1 MSKKSDRIMAAVLFG
16 GAAVGIIAF
25 ACWRMD
31 VNSYGRQKYV
41 AMYFEESK
49 AAEESKK
56 ESEKAEEE
64 AFWAMPSVVE
74 LTLEQTSVTETML
87 PTEMSE
93 TSTEAE
99 TEVGTE
105 MSLPTE
111 ISTET
116 LTECPT
122 EPPTA
127 PTTAIPTTSA
137 QIIVPTTNAPQIANI
152 ALTAEEEQLLMR
164 VASCEAGNQG
174 WIGMALVM
182 NVVLNRRTAWGMSIH
197 DVIYAKGQFS
207 VIGCDKWNNGFIA
220 EEAPIALQA
229 VKDGWDGSQG
239 ALFFC
244 APSGRSVWM
253 ATTRQYLFTGWGHEF
268 YK

>member
-1 MSKKSDRIMAAVLFG
+1 MSKKSDRIMAGILFG
-16 GAAVGIIAF
+16 GAAVGVIAF
-25 ACWRMD
+25 ACWRMN

-49 AAEESKK
+49 AAEEIKK

-74 LTLEQTSVTETML
+74 LTLEQTSAML
-87 PTEMSE
+87 PTEMPTASE
-93 TSTEAE
+93 
-99 TEVGTE
+99 VMTE
-105 MSLPTE
+105 MSLPEPTE
-111 ISTET
+111 S

-122 EPPTA
+122 AHETA

-137 QIIVPTTNAPQIANI
+137 QIIVPTTETPRIAN
-152 ALTAEEEQLLMR
+152 LTAEEENLLMR

-174 WIGMALVM
+174 WQGMALVM
-182 NVVLNRRTAWGMSIH
+182 NVVLNRRAAWGMSIS

-220 EEAPIALQA
+220 AEAPIALQA

-244 APSGRSVWM
+244 APSGRSQWM
-253 ATTRQYLFTGWGHEF
+253 ATTRQYLFTAYGHEF
-268 YK
+268 YR

>member
-1 MSKKSDRIMAAVLFG
+1 MSKKSDRIMAGILFG
-16 GAAVGIIAF
+16 GAAVGVIAF
-25 ACWRMD
+25 ACWRMN

-49 AAEESKK
+49 TAEESKK

-74 LTLEQTSVTETML
+74 LTLEQTS
-87 PTEMSE
+87 
-93 TSTEAE
+93 A
-99 TEVGTE
+99 TEVMTE

-111 ISTET
+111 TSTEM

-127 PTTAIPTTSA
+127 PTTPISTTEV
-137 QIIVPTTNAPQIANI
+137 QIIVPTTETPRIANI

-164 VASCEAGNQG
+164 IASCEAGNQG
-174 WIGMALVM
+174 WQGMALVM
-182 NVVLNRRTAWGMSIH
+182 NVVLNRRTAWGISIH

-220 EEAPIALQA
+220 AEAPIALQA

-244 APSGRSVWM
+244 APSGRSQWM
-253 ATTRQYLFTGWGHEF
+253 ATTRQYLFTAWGHEF
-268 YK
+268 YR

>member
-1 MSKKSDRIMAAVLFG
+1 MSKKSDRIMAGILFG
-16 GAAVGIIAF
+16 GAAVGVIAF

-74 LTLEQTSVTETML
+74 LTLAEQTTAML
-87 PTEMSE
+87 PTEMS
-93 TSTEAE
+93 TAS
-99 TEVGTE
+99 EVMTE

-111 ISTET
+111 A

-122 EPPTA
+122 THEIA
-127 PTTAIPTTSA
+127 PTTAIPTTEV

-152 ALTAEEEQLLMR
+152 SLTAEEEQLLMR
-164 VASCEAGNQG
+164 IASCEAGNQG

-182 NVVLNRRTAWGMSIH
+182 RVVLNRREAWGMSIS

-220 EEAPIALQA
+220 TEAPIALQA

-244 APSGRSVWM
+244 APSGRSQWM
-253 ATTRQYLFTGWGHEF
+253 ATTRQYLFTAYGHEF
-268 YK
+268 YR

>member
-1 MSKKSDRIMAAVLFG
+1 MSKKSDRIMAGILFG
-16 GAAVGIIAF
+16 GAAVGVIAF
-25 ACWRMD
+25 ACWRMN

-74 LTLEQTSVTETML
+74 LTLEQTS
-87 PTEMSE
+87 
-93 TSTEAE
+93 STE
-99 TEVGTE
+99 VMTE

-111 ISTET
+111 TSTET

-122 EPPTA
+122 THETA
-127 PTTAIPTTSA
+127 PTTAIPIEEV
-137 QIIVPTTNAPQIANI
+137 QIITPTTNAPQIADI
-152 ALTAEEEQLLMR
+152 SLTAEEEQLLMR

-182 NVVLNRRTAWGMSIH
+182 NVVLNRRAAWGMSIS

-207 VIGCDKWNNGFIA
+207 VIGCDKWNSGFIA
-220 EEAPIALQA
+220 AEAPIALQA

-244 APSGRSVWM
+244 APSGRSQWM
-253 ATTRQYLFTGWGHEF
+253 ATTRQYLFTAYGHEF

>member
-1 MSKKSDRIMAAVLFG
+1 MSKKSDRIMAGILFG
-16 GAAVGIIAF
+16 GAAVGVIAF
-25 ACWRMD
+25 ACWRMN

-74 LTLEQTSVTETML
+74 LTLEQTSVADVM
-87 PTEMSE
+87 
-93 TSTEAE
+93 
-99 TEVGTE
+99 TE

-111 ISTET
+111 TSAES

-122 EPPTA
+122 THEIA
-127 PTTAIPTTSA
+127 PTTAIPIEEV
-137 QIIVPTTNAPQIANI
+137 QIITPTTNAPQIADI
-152 ALTAEEEQLLMR
+152 SLTAEEEQLLMR
-164 VASCEAGNQG
+164 IASCEAGNQS
-174 WIGMALVM
+174 WQGMALVM
-182 NVVLNRRTAWGMSIH
+182 DVVLNRRAAWGMSIH

-244 APSGRSVWM
+244 APSGRSQWM
-253 ATTRQYLFTGWGHEF
+253 ATTRQYLFTAYGHEF
-268 YK
+268 YR

>member
-1 MSKKSDRIMAAVLFG
+1 MSKKSDRIMAGILFG
-16 GAAVGIIAF
+16 GAAVGVIAF
-25 ACWRMD
+25 ACWRMN

-64 AFWAMPSVVE
+64 AFWAMPTVME
-74 LTLEQTSVTETML
+74 LTLEQTSVAEVM
-87 PTEMSE
+87 TEMSFPTE
-93 TSTEAE
+93 TSTEAL
-99 TEVGTE
+99 TDA
-105 MSLPTE
+105 PTTHE
-111 ISTET
+111 
-116 LTECPT
+116 
-122 EPPTA
+122 TA
-127 PTTAIPTTSA
+127 PTTAIPIEEV
-137 QIIVPTTNAPQIANI
+137 QIIVTNTETPRIAN
-152 ALTAEEEQLLMR
+152 LTAEEEQLLMR
-164 VASCEAGNQG
+164 IASCEAGNQG
-174 WIGMALVM
+174 WQGMALVM
-182 NVVLNRRTAWGMSIH
+182 NVVLNRRTAWGMSIA

-207 VIGCDKWNNGFIA
+207 VIGCDKWNSGFIA

-253 ATTRQYLFTGWGHEF
+253 VTTRQYLFTAWGHEF

>member
-1 MSKKSDRIMAAVLFG
+1 MSKKSDRIMAGILFG
-16 GAAVGIIAF
+16 GAAVGVIAF
-25 ACWRMD
+25 ACWRMN

-74 LTLEQTSVTETML
+74 LTLEQTSVAEVMTEMPL
-87 PTEMSE
+87 PTE
-93 TSTEAE
+93 TSTEA
-99 TEVGTE
+99 
-105 MSLPTE
+105 
-111 ISTET
+111 

-122 EPPTA
+122 THETA

-137 QIIVPTTNAPQIANI
+137 QIIVPTTNAPQIADI
-152 ALTAEEEQLLMR
+152 SLTAEEEQLLMR
-164 VASCEAGNQG
+164 VASLEAGNQG

-182 NVVLNRRTAWGMSIH
+182 NVILNRRQAWEKSINELVY
-197 DVIYAKGQFS
+197 DKGQFS
-207 VIGCDKWNNGFIA
+207 VVGSEKWNNGFIA
-220 EEAPIALQA
+220 AEAPIALQA
-229 VKDGWDGSQG
+229 VKNGWDGSQG

-244 APSGRSVWM
+244 APSGRSQWM
-253 ATTRQYLFTGWGHEF
+253 ATTRQYLFTAWGHEF
-268 YK
+268 YR

>member
-16 GAAVGIIAF
+16 GAAIGVIAF

-74 LTLEQTSVTETML
+74 LTLEQTSV
-87 PTEMSE
+87 
-93 TSTEAE
+93 AE
-99 TEVGTE
+99 VMTE

-111 ISTET
+111 TSTEA

-122 EPPTA
+122 THEIA
-127 PTTAIPTTSA
+127 PTTAIPTTEV
-137 QIIVPTTNAPQIANI
+137 QIITPTTNAPQIANI
-152 ALTAEEEQLLMR
+152 SLTAEEEQLLMR
-164 VASCEAGNQG
+164 IASCEAGNQG

-182 NVVLNRRTAWGMSIH
+182 RVVLNRREAWGMSIH

-207 VIGCDKWNNGFIA
+207 VIGCDKWNSGYIA
-220 EEAPIALQA
+220 TEAPIALQA

-253 ATTRQYLFTGWGHEF
+253 ATTRQYLFTAYGHEF

>member
-1 MSKKSDRIMAAVLFG
+1 MAAVLFG
-16 GAAVGIIAF
+16 GACVGVIAF
-25 ACWRMD
+25 TCWRMN

-41 AMYFEESK
+41 AMYFEESS

-74 LTLEQTSVTETML
+74 LTLEQTSV
-87 PTEMSE
+87 
-93 TSTEAE
+93 AE
-99 TEVGTE
+99 VMTE

-111 ISTET
+111 TSTEM
-116 LTECPT
+116 LTDAPT
-122 EPPTA
+122 THETA
-127 PTTAIPTTSA
+127 PTTAIPIEEV
-137 QIIVPTTNAPQIANI
+137 QIITPTTNAPQIADI
-152 ALTAEEEQLLMR
+152 SLTAEEEQLLLQ

-174 WIGMALVM
+174 WQGMALVM
-182 NVVLNRRTAWGMSIH
+182 NVVLNRRTAWGMSIS

-220 EEAPIALQA
+220 EEAPIARQA

-253 ATTRQYLFTGWGHEF
+253 ATTRQYLFTAWGHEF

>member
-16 GAAVGIIAF
+16 GAAIGVIAF

-74 LTLEQTSVTETML
+74 LTLAEQTTAML
-87 PTEMSE
+87 PTEMS
-93 TSTEAE
+93 TAS
-99 TEVGTE
+99 EVMTE

-111 ISTET
+111 A

-122 EPPTA
+122 THEIA
-127 PTTAIPTTSA
+127 PTTAIPTTEV

-152 ALTAEEEQLLMR
+152 SLTAEEEQLLMR
-164 VASCEAGNQG
+164 IASCEAGNQG

-182 NVVLNRRTAWGMSIH
+182 RVVLNRREAWGMSIH

-207 VIGCDKWNNGFIA
+207 VIGCDKWNSGYIA

-253 ATTRQYLFTGWGHEF
+253 ATTKQYLFTAWGHEF
-268 YK
+268 YR

>member
-1 MSKKSDRIMAAVLFG
+1 MSKKSDRIMAGILFG
-16 GAAVGIIAF
+16 GAAVGVIAF
-25 ACWRMD
+25 TCWRMN
-31 VNSYGRQKYV
+31 VNSYNRQKYV

-74 LTLEQTSVTETML
+74 LTLEQTS
-87 PTEMSE
+87 
-93 TSTEAE
+93 A
-99 TEVGTE
+99 TEVMTE

-111 ISTET
+111 TSTES

-122 EPPTA
+122 THETA
-127 PTTAIPTTSA
+127 PTTAIPIEEV
-137 QIIVPTTNAPQIANI
+137 QIITPTTETPKIANI
-152 ALTAEEEQLLMR
+152 TLTAEEEQLLMR

-174 WIGMALVM
+174 WQGMALVM
-182 NVVLNRRTAWGMSIH
+182 NVVLNRKAAWSMSIS

-244 APSGRSVWM
+244 APSGRSQWM
-253 ATTRQYLFTGWGHEF
+253 ATTRQYLFTAYGHEF
-268 YK
+268 YR

>member
-1 MSKKSDRIMAAVLFG
+1 MSKKSDRIMAGILFG
-16 GAAVGIIAF
+16 GAAIGVIAF
-25 ACWRMD
+25 ACWRMN
-31 VNSYGRQKYV
+31 VNSYSRQKYV

-64 AFWAMPSVVE
+64 AFWAMPSVME
-74 LTLEQTSVTETML
+74 LTLAEQTS
-87 PTEMSE
+87 
-93 TSTEAE
+93 A
-99 TEVGTE
+99 TEVMTE
-105 MSLPTE
+105 MSLPE
-111 ISTET
+111 

-127 PTTAIPTTSA
+127 PTTAIPIEEV
-137 QIIVPTTNAPQIANI
+137 QIITPTTETPRIANI

-182 NVVLNRRTAWGMSIH
+182 NVVLNRRATWGMSIS

-220 EEAPIALQA
+220 AEAPIALQA
-229 VKDGWDGSQG
+229 VKDRWDGSQG

-244 APSGRSVWM
+244 APSGRSQWM
-253 ATTRQYLFTGWGHEF
+253 ATTRQYLFTGYGHEF
-268 YK
+268 YR

>member
-1 MSKKSDRIMAAVLFG
+1 MSKKSDRIMAGILFG
-16 GAAVGIIAF
+16 GAAVGVIAF
-25 ACWRMD
+25 ACWRMN

-64 AFWAMPSVVE
+64 AFWAMPSVLE
-74 LTLEQTSVTETML
+74 LTLEQTSAML
-87 PTEMSE
+87 PTEMPTASE
-93 TSTEAE
+93 
-99 TEVGTE
+99 VMTE
-105 MSLPTE
+105 MSLPE
-111 ISTET
+111 P
-116 LTECPT
+116 TECPT
-122 EPPTA
+122 THENA
-127 PTTAIPTTSA
+127 PTTAIPIEEV
-137 QIIVPTTNAPQIANI
+137 QIIVETTNAPQIADI
-152 ALTAEEEQLLMR
+152 LLTAEEEQLLMR
-164 VASCEAGNQG
+164 VASLEAGNQG

-182 NVVLNRRTAWGMSIH
+182 NVVLNRRAAWSMSIA

-207 VIGCDKWNNGFIA
+207 VIGCDKWNSGFIA
-220 EEAPIALQA
+220 AEAPIALQA

-253 ATTRQYLFTGWGHEF
+253 ATTRQYLFTAYGHEF
-268 YK
+268 YR

>member
-1 MSKKSDRIMAAVLFG
+1 MSKKSDRIMAGILFG
-16 GAAVGIIAF
+16 GAAVGVIAF
-25 ACWRMD
+25 ACWRMN

-41 AMYFEESK
+41 AMYFEESR

-74 LTLEQTSVTETML
+74 LTLEQTSV
-87 PTEMSE
+87 
-93 TSTEAE
+93 AE
-99 TEVGTE
+99 VMTE

-111 ISTET
+111 TSTEA

-122 EPPTA
+122 THETA
-127 PTTAIPTTSA
+127 PTTAIPIEEV
-137 QIIVPTTNAPQIANI
+137 QIIAPTTNAPQIANI
-152 ALTAEEEQLLMR
+152 ALTAEEENLLMR
-164 VASCEAGNQG
+164 IASCEAGNQG
-174 WIGMALVM
+174 WQGMALVM
-182 NVVLNRRTAWGMSIH
+182 NVVLNRRAAWGMSIH

-207 VIGCDKWNNGFIA
+207 VIGCDKWNSGFIA

-244 APSGRSVWM
+244 APSGRSQWM
-253 ATTRQYLFTGWGHEF
+253 ATTRQYLFTAWGHEF
-268 YK
+268 YR

>member
-1 MSKKSDRIMAAVLFG
+1 MSKKSDRIMAGILFG
-16 GAAVGIIAF
+16 GAAVGVIAF

-74 LTLEQTSVTETML
+74 LTLEQTS
-87 PTEMSE
+87 
-93 TSTEAE
+93 A
-99 TEVGTE
+99 TEVMTE

-111 ISTET
+111 TSTEA

-122 EPPTA
+122 THETA
-127 PTTAIPTTSA
+127 PTTAILTTSA

-152 ALTAEEEQLLMR
+152 SLTAEEEQLLMR
-164 VASCEAGNQG
+164 IASCEAGNQG
-174 WIGMALVM
+174 WQGMALVM

-207 VIGCDKWNNGFIA
+207 VIGCDKWNSGFIA

-244 APSGRSVWM
+244 APSGRSQWM
-253 ATTRQYLFTGWGHEF
+253 ATTKQYLFTAGGHEF
-268 YK
+268 YR

>member
-1 MSKKSDRIMAAVLFG
+1 MSKKSDRIMAGILFG
-16 GAAVGIIAF
+16 GAAIGVIAF
-25 ACWRMD
+25 ACWRMN
-31 VNSYGRQKYV
+31 VNSYSRQKYV

-49 AAEESKK
+49 AAEESKR

-64 AFWAMPSVVE
+64 AFWAMPTVME
-74 LTLEQTSVTETML
+74 LTLEQTS
-87 PTEMSE
+87 
-93 TSTEAE
+93 A
-99 TEVGTE
+99 TEVMTE

-111 ISTET
+111 TSTEM

-122 EPPTA
+122 THETA
-127 PTTAIPTTSA
+127 PTTAIPIEEVQIITPTTS
-137 QIIVPTTNAPQIANI
+137 APQIANI
-152 ALTAEEEQLLMR
+152 ALTLDEQFLLMR
-164 VASCEAGNQG
+164 IASCEAGNQG
-174 WIGMALVM
+174 WQGMALVM
-182 NVVLNRRTAWGMSIH
+182 NVVLNRRTAWGISIH

-220 EEAPIALQA
+220 TEAPIALQA

-253 ATTRQYLFTGWGHEF
+253 ATTRQYLFTAYGHEF

>member
-1 MSKKSDRIMAAVLFG
+1 MSKKSDRIMAGILFG
-16 GAAVGIIAF
+16 GAAVGVIAF
-25 ACWRMD
+25 ACWRMN

-74 LTLEQTSVTETML
+74 LTLEQTSAML
-87 PTEMSE
+87 PTEMPTASE
-93 TSTEAE
+93 
-99 TEVGTE
+99 VMTE

-111 ISTET
+111 TSTEA

-122 EPPTA
+122 EPSAA
-127 PTTAIPTTSA
+127 PTTAIPIEEV

-152 ALTAEEEQLLMR
+152 SLTEEEEQLLMR
-164 VASCEAGNQG
+164 VASLEAGNQG
-174 WIGMALVM
+174 WQGMAFVM
-182 NVVLNRRTAWGMSIH
+182 RVVLNRREAWGLSIS

-207 VIGCDKWNNGFIA
+207 VIGCDKWNSGFIA

-229 VKDGWDGSQG
+229 IKNGWDGSQG

-244 APSGRSVWM
+244 APSGRSQWM
-253 ATTRQYLFTGWGHEF
+253 ATTRQYLFTAYGHEF
-268 YK
+268 YR

>member
-1 MSKKSDRIMAAVLFG
+1 MSKKSDRIMAGILFG
-16 GAAVGIIAF
+16 GAAIGVIAF
-25 ACWRMD
+25 ACWRMN

-41 AMYFEESK
+41 AMYFEESR

-74 LTLEQTSVTETML
+74 LTLEQTSV
-87 PTEMSE
+87 
-93 TSTEAE
+93 AE
-99 TEVGTE
+99 VMTE

-111 ISTET
+111 TSTEA

-122 EPPTA
+122 THETA
-127 PTTAIPTTSA
+127 PTTAIPTTEV
-137 QIIVPTTNAPQIANI
+137 QIITPTTETPRIANI
-152 ALTAEEEQLLMR
+152 ALTAEEENLLMR
-164 VASCEAGNQG
+164 IASCEAGNQG

-182 NVVLNRRTAWGMSIH
+182 RVVLNRREAWGMSIH
-197 DVIYAKGQFS
+197 DVIYAPGQFS
-207 VIGCDKWNNGFIA
+207 VIGCDKWNSGFIA
-220 EEAPIALQA
+220 TEAPIALQA

-253 ATTRQYLFTGWGHEF
+253 ATTRQYLFTAWGHEF

>member
-1 MSKKSDRIMAAVLFG
+1 MSKKSDRIMAGILFG
-16 GAAVGIIAF
+16 GAAVGVIAF
-25 ACWRMD
+25 ACWRMN
-31 VNSYGRQKYV
+31 VNSYSRQKYV

-74 LTLEQTSVTETML
+74 LTLEQTS
-87 PTEMSE
+87 
-93 TSTEAE
+93 A
-99 TEVGTE
+99 TEVMTE

-111 ISTET
+111 ISTEM
-116 LTECPT
+116 LTDAPT
-122 EPPTA
+122 THETA
-127 PTTAIPTTSA
+127 PTTPISTTEV
-137 QIIVPTTNAPQIANI
+137 QIIVPTTETPRIANI
-152 ALTAEEEQLLMR
+152 ALTAEEENLLMR
-164 VASCEAGNQG
+164 IASCEAGNQG
-174 WIGMALVM
+174 WQGMALVM
-182 NVVLNRRTAWGMSIH
+182 NVVLNRKAAWGMSIS

-253 ATTRQYLFTGWGHEF
+253 VTTRQYLFTAWGHEF
-268 YK
+268 YR

>member
-1 MSKKSDRIMAAVLFG
+1 MSKKSDRIMAGILFG
-16 GAAVGIIAF
+16 GAAVGVIAF
-25 ACWRMD
+25 ACWRMN

-41 AMYFEESK
+41 AMYFEESR

-74 LTLEQTSVTETML
+74 LTLEQTSV
-87 PTEMSE
+87 
-93 TSTEAE
+93 AE
-99 TEVGTE
+99 VMTE

-111 ISTET
+111 TSTEA

-122 EPPTA
+122 THETA
-127 PTTAIPTTSA
+127 PTTAIPIEEV
-137 QIIVPTTNAPQIANI
+137 QIITPTTNAPQIANI
-152 ALTAEEEQLLMR
+152 ALTAEEENLLMR
-164 VASCEAGNQG
+164 IASCEAGNQG
-174 WIGMALVM
+174 WQGMALVM
-182 NVVLNRRTAWGMSIH
+182 NVVLNRRAAWGMSIH

-207 VIGCDKWNNGFIA
+207 VIGCDKWNSGFIA

-244 APSGRSVWM
+244 APSGRSQWM
-253 ATTRQYLFTGWGHEF
+253 ATTRQYLFTAWGHEF
-268 YK
+268 YR

>member
-1 MSKKSDRIMAAVLFG
+1 MSKKSDRIMAGILFG
-16 GAAVGIIAF
+16 GAAIGVIAF
-25 ACWRMD
+25 ACWRMN
-31 VNSYGRQKYV
+31 VNSYDRQKYV

-74 LTLEQTSVTETML
+74 LTIEQTSV
-87 PTEMSE
+87 
-93 TSTEAE
+93 AE
-99 TEVGTE
+99 VMTE

-111 ISTET
+111 TSTEA

-122 EPPTA
+122 EPFIA
-127 PTTAIPTTSA
+127 PTTAIPATEV
-137 QIIVPTTNAPQIANI
+137 QIIVETTNAPQIANI
-152 ALTAEEEQLLMR
+152 ALTAEEENLLMR
-164 VASCEAGNQG
+164 IASCEAGNQG
-174 WIGMALVM
+174 WQGMALVM
-182 NVVLNRRTAWGMSIH
+182 NVVLNRRTAWGMSIS

-207 VIGCDKWNNGFIA
+207 VIGCDKWNSGFISA
-220 EEAPIALQA
+220 EAPIALQA

-244 APSGRSVWM
+244 APSGRSQWM
-253 ATTRQYLFTGWGHEF
+253 ATTRQYLFTAYGHEF
-268 YK
+268 YR

>member
-16 GAAVGIIAF
+16 GAAVGVIAF

-87 PTEMSE
+87 PTEMS
-93 TSTEAE
+93 TAS
-99 TEVGTE
+99 EVMTE

-111 ISTET
+111 A

-127 PTTAIPTTSA
+127 PTTAIPTTEV
-137 QIIVPTTNAPQIANI
+137 QIIVETTNAPQIADI
-152 ALTAEEEQLLMR
+152 SLTAEEEKLLMR
-164 VASCEAGNQG
+164 IASCEAGNQG
-174 WIGMALVM
+174 WQGMALVM

-220 EEAPIALQA
+220 TEAPIALQA

-244 APSGRSVWM
+244 APSGRSQWM
-253 ATTRQYLFTGWGHEF
+253 ATTKQYLFTGWGHEF
-268 YK
+268 YR

>member
-16 GAAVGIIAF
+16 GACVGVIAF
-25 ACWRMD
+25 TCWRMN

-41 AMYFEESK
+41 AMYFEESR

-56 ESEKAEEE
+56 QSEKAEEE

-74 LTLEQTSVTETML
+74 LTLEQTSATEVM
-87 PTEMSE
+87 TEMSLPME
-93 TSTEAE
+93 TSTEA
-99 TEVGTE
+99 
-105 MSLPTE
+105 
-111 ISTET
+111 

-122 EPPTA
+122 THETA
-127 PTTAIPTTSA
+127 PTTAIPIEEV
-137 QIIVPTTNAPQIANI
+137 QIITPTTETPRIAN
-152 ALTAEEEQLLMR
+152 LTAEEEQLLMR

-182 NVVLNRRTAWGMSIH
+182 RVVLNRREAWNMSIS

-207 VIGCDKWNNGFIA
+207 VIGCDKWNSGFIA

-244 APSGRSVWM
+244 APSGRSQWM
-253 ATTRQYLFTGWGHEF
+253 ATTKQYLFTAWGHEF

>member
-1 MSKKSDRIMAAVLFG
+1 MSKKSDRIMAGILFG
-16 GAAVGIIAF
+16 GAAVGVIAF
-25 ACWRMD
+25 TCWRMN

-74 LTLEQTSVTETML
+74 LTLAEQTTAML
-87 PTEMSE
+87 PTEMS
-93 TSTEAE
+93 TAS
-99 TEVGTE
+99 EVMTE

-111 ISTET
+111 A

-122 EPPTA
+122 THEIA
-127 PTTAIPTTSA
+127 PTTAIPTTEV

-152 ALTAEEEQLLMR
+152 SLTAEEEQLLMR
-164 VASCEAGNQG
+164 IASCEAGNQG

-182 NVVLNRRTAWGMSIH
+182 RVVLNRREAWGMSIS

-244 APSGRSVWM
+244 APSGRSQWM
-253 ATTRQYLFTGWGHEF
+253 ATTRQYLFTAYGHEF

>member
-1 MSKKSDRIMAAVLFG
+1 MSKKSDRIMAGILFG
-16 GAAVGIIAF
+16 GAAVGVIAF
-25 ACWRMD
+25 ACWRMN

-74 LTLEQTSVTETML
+74 LTIEQTSV
-87 PTEMSE
+87 
-93 TSTEAE
+93 AE
-99 TEVGTE
+99 VMTE

-111 ISTET
+111 TSTEA

-122 EPPTA
+122 THETA
-127 PTTAIPTTSA
+127 PTTAIPTTEV
-137 QIIVPTTNAPQIANI
+137 QIITPTTETPRIANI

-164 VASCEAGNQG
+164 IASCEAGNQG
-174 WIGMALVM
+174 WQGMALVM

-197 DVIYAKGQFS
+197 DVIYAPGQFS
-207 VIGCDKWNNGFIA
+207 VIGCDKWNSGFIA
-220 EEAPIALQA
+220 TEAPIALQA

-244 APSGRSVWM
+244 APSGRSQWM
-253 ATTRQYLFTGWGHEF
+253 ATTKQYLFTAYGHEF
-268 YK
+268 YR

>member
-1 MSKKSDRIMAAVLFG
+1 MNRRHKNNLITAGL
-16 GAAVGIIAF
+16 VGVGLLALGAF
-25 ACWRMD
+25 AVWRMD
-31 VNSYGRQKYV
+31 VNSHSRQKYV
-41 AMYFEESK
+41 AMYFD
-49 AAEESKK
+49 

-64 AFWAMPSVVE
+64 AFGAMPSVVE
-74 LTLEQTSVTETML
+74 LTLTETETML

-99 TEVGTE
+99 KEVMTE
-105 MSLPTE
+105 MSLRTE
-111 ISTET
+111 TETSTEC
-116 LTECPT
+116 LTEPFI
-122 EPPTA
+122 A
-127 PTTAIPTTSA
+127 PTTAIPTTEV
-137 QIIVPTTNAPQIANI
+137 QIIVETTNTPQIADI
-152 ALTAEEEQLLMR
+152 SLTAQEEQLLMR

-182 NVVLNRRTAWGMSIH
+182 RVVLNRREAWNMSIS

-207 VIGCDKWNNGFIA
+207 VIGCDKWINGFIA

-253 ATTRQYLFTGWGHEF
+253 ATTRQYLFTAYGHEF

>member
-1 MSKKSDRIMAAVLFG
+1 MSKKSDRIMAGILFG
-16 GAAVGIIAF
+16 GAAVGVIAF
-25 ACWRMD
+25 ACWRMN
-31 VNSYGRQKYV
+31 VNSYSRQKYV

-64 AFWAMPSVVE
+64 AFWAMPTVME
-74 LTLEQTSVTETML
+74 LTLEQTSVTEVM
-87 PTEMSE
+87 TEMSFPTE
-93 TSTEAE
+93 TSTEA
-99 TEVGTE
+99 
-105 MSLPTE
+105 
-111 ISTET
+111 

-127 PTTAIPTTSA
+127 PTTAISIEEVQIITPTTET
-137 QIIVPTTNAPQIANI
+137 PRIANI
-152 ALTAEEEQLLMR
+152 ALTAEEEQLLVR

-174 WIGMALVM
+174 WQGMALVM
-182 NVVLNRRTAWGMSIH
+182 NVVLNRRAAWGMSIS

-207 VIGCDKWNNGFIA
+207 VIGCDKWNSGFIA

-253 ATTRQYLFTGWGHEF
+253 ATTKQYLFTAYGHEF
-268 YK
+268 YR

>member
-1 MSKKSDRIMAAVLFG
+1 MSKKSDRIMAGILFG
-16 GAAVGIIAF
+16 GAAVGVIAF
-25 ACWRMD
+25 ACWRMN

-41 AMYFEESK
+41 AMYFEESR

-64 AFWAMPSVVE
+64 AFWAMPTVME
-74 LTLEQTSVTETML
+74 LTLEQTSVAEVMTE
-87 PTEMSE
+87 S
-93 TSTEAE
+93 
-99 TEVGTE
+99 
-105 MSLPTE
+105 
-111 ISTET
+111 

-122 EPPTA
+122 THETA
-127 PTTAIPTTSA
+127 PTTAIPTTEV
-137 QIIVPTTNAPQIANI
+137 QIIVPTTETPRIAN
-152 ALTAEEEQLLMR
+152 LTAEEENLLMR
-164 VASCEAGNQG
+164 IASCEAGNQG
-174 WIGMALVM
+174 WQGMALVM
-182 NVVLNRRTAWGMSIH
+182 NVVLNRRTAWGMSIS

-253 ATTRQYLFTGWGHEF
+253 ATTRQYLFTAWGHEF

>member
-1 MSKKSDRIMAAVLFG
+1 MSKKSDRIMAGILFG
-16 GAAVGIIAF
+16 GAAVGVIAF
-25 ACWRMD
+25 ACWRMN

-41 AMYFEESK
+41 AMYFEESR

-74 LTLEQTSVTETML
+74 LTLEQTSV
-87 PTEMSE
+87 
-93 TSTEAE
+93 AE
-99 TEVGTE
+99 VMTE

-111 ISTET
+111 TSTEA

-122 EPPTA
+122 THETA
-127 PTTAIPTTSA
+127 PTTAIPIEEV
-137 QIIVPTTNAPQIANI
+137 QIIAPTTNAPQIANI
-152 ALTAEEEQLLMR
+152 ALTAEEENLLMR
-164 VASCEAGNQG
+164 IASCEAGNQG
-174 WIGMALVM
+174 WQGMALVM
-182 NVVLNRRTAWGMSIH
+182 NVVLNRRAAWGMSIH

-207 VIGCDKWNNGFIA
+207 VIGCDKWNSGFIA

-253 ATTRQYLFTGWGHEF
+253 ATTRQYLFTAWGHEF
-268 YK
+268 YR

>member
-1 MSKKSDRIMAAVLFG
+1 MSKKSDRIMAGILFG
-16 GAAVGIIAF
+16 GAAIGVIAF
-25 ACWRMD
+25 ACWRMN

-74 LTLEQTSVTETML
+74 LTLEQTSATEVM
-87 PTEMSE
+87 TEMSFPTE
-93 TSTEAE
+93 TSTE
-99 TEVGTE
+99 
-105 MSLPTE
+105 M
-111 ISTET
+111 
-116 LTECPT
+116 LTECPV

-127 PTTAIPTTSA
+127 PTTAIPIEEV
-137 QIIVPTTNAPQIANI
+137 QIITPTTNAPQIAN
-152 ALTAEEEQLLMR
+152 LTAEEENLLMR
-164 VASCEAGNQG
+164 IASCEAGNQG
-174 WIGMALVM
+174 WQGMALVI
-182 NVVLNRRTAWGMSIH
+182 NVVLNRRAAWGISIS

-220 EEAPIALQA
+220 TEAPIALQA

-244 APSGRSVWM
+244 APSGRSQWM
-253 ATTRQYLFTGWGHEF
+253 ATTRQYLFTAWGHEF
-268 YK
+268 YR

>member
-1 MSKKSDRIMAAVLFG
+1 MSKKSDRIMAGILFG
-16 GAAVGIIAF
+16 GAAVGVIAF
-25 ACWRMD
+25 ACWRMN

-41 AMYFEESK
+41 AMYFEESR

-74 LTLEQTSVTETML
+74 LTLEQTS
-87 PTEMSE
+87 
-93 TSTEAE
+93 A
-99 TEVGTE
+99 TEVMTE

-111 ISTET
+111 TSTEA

-122 EPPTA
+122 THEIA
-127 PTTAIPTTSA
+127 LTTAIPIEEV
-137 QIIVPTTNAPQIANI
+137 QIITPTTNAPQIANI
-152 ALTAEEEQLLMR
+152 ALTAEEENLLMR
-164 VASCEAGNQG
+164 IASCEAGNQG

-182 NVVLNRRTAWGMSIH
+182 RVVLNRREAWSMSIS

-220 EEAPIALQA
+220 TEAPIALQA

-253 ATTRQYLFTGWGHEF
+253 ATTRQYLFTAYGHEF
-268 YK
+268 YR

>member
-1 MSKKSDRIMAAVLFG
+1 MSKKSDRIMAGILFG
-16 GAAVGIIAF
+16 GAAVGVIAF
-25 ACWRMD
+25 ACWRMN
-31 VNSYGRQKYV
+31 VNSYSRQKYV

-74 LTLEQTSVTETML
+74 LTIEQISV
-87 PTEMSE
+87 
-93 TSTEAE
+93 AE
-99 TEVGTE
+99 VMTE

-111 ISTET
+111 TSTESF
-116 LTECPT
+116 TECPT
-122 EPPTA
+122 THETA
-127 PTTAIPTTSA
+127 PTTAIPIEEV
-137 QIIVPTTNAPQIANI
+137 QIITPTIETPRIAN
-152 ALTAEEEQLLMR
+152 LTAEEEQLLMR

-182 NVVLNRRTAWGMSIH
+182 NVVLNRRTTWGMSIS

-207 VIGCDKWNNGFIA
+207 VINCDKWNSGFIA
-220 EEAPIALQA
+220 AEAPIALQA
-229 VKDGWDGSQG
+229 VKNGWDGSQG

-244 APSGRSVWM
+244 APSGRSQWM
-253 ATTRQYLFTGWGHEF
+253 ATTKRYLFTAYGHEF
-268 YK
+268 YR